1 MTLVA
6 GVLVIICVC
15 VIITSVFIAGKY
27 HHSPAVAAPV
37 SGCHDNDMTQDR
49 AHRQEMRLG
58 FYFKRNCTT
67 ISRLSKSDSYFESAY
82 EVAAVVYGSC
92 GLPEYLSIGVH
103 YRLIVVNFVI

>member
-1 MTLVA
+1 VTLVA

-49 AHRQEMRLG
+49 AHR
-58 FYFKRNCTT
+58 
-67 ISRLSKSDSYFESAY
+67 
-82 EVAAVVYGSC
+82 
-92 GLPEYLSIGVH
+92 
-103 YRLIVVNFVI
+103 